1 MKLGEAIE
9 LAKQG
14 KKITRGG
21 WNGKGQ
27 FVYYQE
33 GSVIDPSQ
41 GRNQV
46 LREMSGPVTIRPH
59 LDLKTADGSIQIGWI
74 SSQSDMLAEDWRLA

>member
-1 MKLGEAIE
+1 MKFGEAIE
-9 LAKQG
+9 FAKRG
-14 KKITRGG
+14 KKITRNG

-27 FVYYQE
+27 YVYYQE
-33 GSVIDPSQ
+33 GSVIDPAQ

-46 LREMSGPVTIRPH
+46 LREMSGPIKIRPH

-74 SSQSDMLAEDWRLA
+74 ASQTDMLAEDWGVV